1 MKDKKLTSLPKSTEE
16 HTIPPFRMENPRK
29 QAIWVSAVV
38 LLVLVVDQCVKIWI
52 KTHMALGDEI
62 RVFDWFRI
70 LFVENIGMAFGVE
83 LGSKLFLSLFRII
96 AMGLIAWGIVVLVK
110 SRHFPLGFL
119 ICMALVFS
127 GGIGNVLDSMF
138 YGMIFSDSN
147 GQIATLFPPD
157 GGYGSFLH
165 GKVVDMLYFPL
176 IDTVWPSWM
185 PFVGGK
191 RFTFFDPVFNIADSC
206 ISVGVVLLLVFYT
219 RTFTEAVEYFSN
231 PRIRKATKAINRE
244 RLGNTTKDENEQ

>member
-1 MKDKKLTSLPKSTEE
+1 
-16 HTIPPFRMENPRK
+16 
-29 QAIWVSAVV
+29 
-38 LLVLVVDQCVKIWI
+38 
-52 KTHMALGDEI
+52 
-62 RVFDWFRI
+62 
-70 LFVENIGMAFGVE
+70 
-83 LGSKLFLSLFRII
+83 
-96 AMGLIAWGIVVLVK
+96 MGL
-110 SRHFPLGFL
+110 F

-219 RTFTEAVEYFSN
+219 RTFTEAIEYFSN
-231 PRIRKATKAINRE
+231 PRIRKATKAINLE
-244 RLGNTTKDENEQ
+244 RLGNTPKDENEQ